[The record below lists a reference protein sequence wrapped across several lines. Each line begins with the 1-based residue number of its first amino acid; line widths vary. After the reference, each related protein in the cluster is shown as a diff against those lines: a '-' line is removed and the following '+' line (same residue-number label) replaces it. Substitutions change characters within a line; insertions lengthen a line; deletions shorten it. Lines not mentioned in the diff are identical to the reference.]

1 MPMPTLVKR
10 TPTVLLFCLLLL
22 YGCGAQNTRPVRP
35 PEPDARAVSYLQQGD
50 YLSAAAEFRVLADAN
65 PDQAV
70 MYNLRAVDAYLD
82 AGHLDTAVSLLD
94 KQIIPLDKPV
104 LRQQRAIM
112 LAKIDLYRQQP
123 DRALSLLQDTD
134 PASLPA
140 YLQDSRLRV
149 LARAHEAMSNY
160 TAAVEARITL
170 SPYLTR
176 TADSE
181 KNTDRIWSDLNA
193 MDPDSLQSVSAG
205 GNEQLVGWVELAL
218 IYKKLLFKPPQLQQA
233 VADWRRLYPNHPA
246 QHGITSRILTQAG
259 ELNVLPRTVA
269 LLLPFTGPY
278 KRAAEAIREGFLSAW
293 YADAKYRPEI
303 KIYDAGSLNIN
314 DIYQKA
320 VNDGAGLIV
329 GPLEKSAI
337 STLSQSGAITVTTL
351 ALNQVNEDKLKT
363 AEAGAGVK
371 QARLYQFALAPED
384 EARQVADRGIFE
396 GLNRVLI
403 ITPRNEWGT
412 RLLDAF
418 SSEWQDLGGSVMGS
432 VQYDPNAT
440 DFSYPVERLLNITD
454 SKARIAQL
462 RRVLKRNIVSNSR
475 RRNDADLIY
484 MAAVPQ
490 AGRQIVPQFRYYRVD
505 QLPIYS
511 TSHVYSGTPDLQ
523 LDNDMNGVEFT
534 DIPWVLRSR
543 GEMPPIQVGI
553 QNNWSSQTSPYRRL
567 YAFGV
572 DAFRLI
578 PQLAKL
584 DVRHEYRYNGQ
595 TGVLSMDA
603 DGRIRRQLSW
613 ARFVDGSP
621 VPIKVGS
628 DN

>member
-1 MPMPTLVKR
+1 MPTLMKR
-10 TPTVLLFCLLLL
+10 TPTILIFCLVLL
-22 YGCGAQNTRPVRP
+22 YGCGAQNTRPERP
-35 PEPDARAVSYLQQGD
+35 AEPDARAINYLQQDD
-50 YLSAAAEFRVLADAN
+50 YLSAAAEFRVLAGAH
-65 PDQAV
+65 PEQAV
-70 MYNLRAVDAYLD
+70 MYNLRAVDAYLE

-94 KQIIPLDKPV
+94 QQIIPLDKPV
-104 LRQQRAIM
+104 LRQQQTIM
-112 LAKIDLYRQQP
+112 LAKIALHRQQTEQ
-123 DRALSLLQDTD
+123 ALSLLQDTD

-140 YLQDSRLRV
+140 YLQESRLQV
-149 LARAHEAMSNY
+149 LARTHEAMSNNV
-160 TAAVEARITL
+160 AAVQARIMLAPFLAGT
-170 SPYLTR
+170 PDGKR
-176 TADSE
+176 NME
-181 KNTDRIWSDLNA
+181 RIWNDLKA
-193 MDPDSLQSVSAG
+193 MDPGSLQSVSAE
-205 GNEQLVGWVELAL
+205 GNQQLVGWIELAL
-218 IYKKLLFKPPQLQQA
+218 IYKRLLFKPAQLQQA
-233 VADWRRLYPNHPA
+233 VADWQRLYPDHPA
-246 QHGITSRILTQAG
+246 QPGITSRILTQAG
-259 ELNVLPRTVA
+259 ELNVLPQTVA
-269 LLLPFTGPY
+269 LLLPFTGSY

-293 YADAKYRPEI
+293 YTDANYRPVV
-303 KIYDAGSLNIN
+303 KIYDSGSLNIN
-314 DIYQKA
+314 NVYQQA
-320 VNDGAGLIV
+320 VNDGADLIV

-337 STLSQSGAITVTTL
+337 SNLSKSAAVTVTTL
-351 ALNQVNEDKLKT
+351 ALNQVDEDKLKT
-363 AEAGAGVK
+363 TETGSGAK

-396 GLNRVLI
+396 GLSRALM

-412 RLLDAF
+412 RLSDAF
-418 SSEWQDLGGSVMGS
+418 SSEWQGLGGSVLGS
-432 VQYDPNAT
+432 VKYDPNAT
-440 DFSYPVERLLNITD
+440 DFSYPVQHLLNVTD
-454 SKARIAQL
+454 SEARISRL

-511 TSHVYSGTPDLQ
+511 TSHVYSGNPDPQ

-543 GEMPPIQVGI
+543 EEMPPIQAGI
-553 QNNWSSQTSPYRRL
+553 EENWSSQSSPYRRL

-584 DVRHEYRYNGQ
+584 DVQREYRYDGQ
-595 TGVLSMDA
+595 TGVLSMD
-603 DGRIRRQLSW
+603 DNGRIRRQLSW

-621 VPIKVGS
+621 VPLKVGA